1 MCYTMQGHTSHTS
14 HTRNRP
20 RIVIKMEN
28 FPERRER
35 IKSSVITVVVG
46 EEASQWILELVPD
59 ENQDSALSAS
69 LWRIDHLS
77 TDLEVTLTLTASCP
91 SLTLQGPAVTAS
103 SPVTR
108 LTGSEQARLGIH
120 LVSFLTEALEKSP
133 HNDTLRVECQLT
145 ARNPRERPHCDCTR
159 KNSLPQL
166 EPVTHWSH
174 CLTVWMI
181 WMRWRRVRPAP
192 GWRRNTWCSDLWR
205 RFITKKPGNL
215 QRPTDPRKGCGL
227 ESLGPWV
234 CWGTG

>member
-1 MCYTMQGHTSHTS
+1 
-14 HTRNRP
+14 
-20 RIVIKMEN
+20 MEN

-108 LTGSEQARLGIH
+108 LTDSEQARLGIH

-166 EPVTHWSH
+166 EPVTHW
-174 CLTVWMI
+174 V
-181 WMRWRRVRPAP
+181 
-192 GWRRNTWCSDLWR
+192 
-205 RFITKKPGNL
+205 
-215 QRPTDPRKGCGL
+215 
-227 ESLGPWV
+227 ESLPHSLDDLDEVEESETCSRMEEKHLVFGPVEEVHYQETRKPTETHRPKERMWSRITRTL
-234 CWGTG
+234 GMLGNGIEAGNNMDPYILLHS